1 MEESIRQDNNPE
13 FTLELYKSLRSEV
26 TSYVEKVP
34 GLWLQKF
41 VLVGSVIAFLIGK
54 GENIARVSSGNS
66 IMIAAIASVPILA
79 MLLDAKILEY
89 GLHARAI
96 SRFITTNFP
105 DPSVLAKWESSL
117 WGDEG
122 DEEVISLVRFRSLT
136 TVVVTAAPTAILIL
150 LSGLVISEITKA
162 TSLWLSLTGTVA
174 FIYVVVNLYVWRR
187 VWSRARRRNKR
198 GI

>member
-1 MEESIRQDNNPE
+1 MEENKNSSVGY
-13 FTLELYKSLRSEV
+13 TLELYKSLRGEV

-54 GENIARVSSGNS
+54 NEDIAKVSSGNR
-66 IMIAAIASVPILA
+66 ILIAAIAAVPILA

-96 SRFITTNFP
+96 SRFIKANFP
-105 DPSVLAKWESSL
+105 DPPILAKWESSL

-122 DEEVISLVRFRSLT
+122 EKEVIDLVRFRSLT

-162 TSLWLSLTGTVA
+162 SVLWLSLAGTVA
-174 FIYVVVNLYVWRR
+174 VIYVLVNLFVWRR
-187 VWSRARRRNKR
+187 VWSSS
-198 GI
+198 

>member
-1 MEESIRQDNNPE
+1 MEESKRQDNNVGY
-13 FTLELYKSLRSEV
+13 TLELYKSLRGEV

-54 GENIARVSSGNS
+54 NEDIARVSSGNR
-66 IMIAAIASVPILA
+66 IMIAAISSVPILA

-96 SRFITTNFP
+96 SQFIKANFP
-105 DPSVLAKWESSL
+105 DPPILAKWESSL

-122 DEEVISLVRFRSLT
+122 DKEVINLVRFRSLT
-136 TVVVTAAPTAILIL
+136 TVIVTAAPTAILIL

-162 TSLWLSLTGTVA
+162 TGLWLSLAGTVA
-174 FIYVVVNLYVWRR
+174 FIYSVVNLYVWRR
-187 VWSRARRRNKR
+187 VWSGA
-198 GI
+198 